1 LTISLCFPT
10 LNESQ
15 TIGFILNTVKRDLYD
30 TGLLDEVI
38 LIDSQSG
45 DNTVEIA
52 DSLGFKIYQHRNILT
67 KYGTYKGKGEALWK
81 SLFILNGDIIAW
93 CDSDIKNFNARF
105 IYGILGPLIV
115 NDNISFVKAFYR
127 RPLKIDG
134 SYMKGEGGRVTEILV
149 RPLLNLFY
157 PELSR
162 IFQPLSGEY
171 AGRRELLEQLP
182 FYSGYGVETGF
193 LIDIYENFGLE
204 KIAQVNVI
212 RRVHRNQPIS
222 ALSKMSFGIL
232 QAFLIKLQQY
242 KKIVIVNEL
251 NKIYNQIDYIR
262 KEYFITPKK
271 LEEKIRCPMVNIK
284 EYKEKL

>member
-1 LTISLCFPT
+1 
-10 LNESQ
+10 
-15 TIGFILNTVKRDLYD
+15 
-30 TGLLDEVI
+30 
-38 LIDSQSG
+38 LIDSQSS

-52 DSLGFKIYQHRNILT
+52 DSLGFKIYQHKNILT

-171 AGRRELLEQLP
+171 AGRRELLEQLS
-182 FYSGYGVETGF
+182 FYSGYGVEIGF
-193 LIDIYENFGLE
+193 LVDIYENFGLE

-212 RRVHRNQPIS
+212 RRIHRNQPIS

-251 NKIYNQIDYIR
+251 NRIYNQIDYIG

-271 LEEKIRCPMVNIK
+271 LEEKIRCPMINIK
-284 EYKEKL
+284 EYNEKKLVLKNLIINFKE